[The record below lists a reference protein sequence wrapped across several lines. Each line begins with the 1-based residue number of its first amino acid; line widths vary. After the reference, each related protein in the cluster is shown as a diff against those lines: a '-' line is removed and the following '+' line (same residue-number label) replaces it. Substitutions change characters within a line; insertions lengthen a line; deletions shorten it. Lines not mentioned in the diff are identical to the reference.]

1 MDNPEVALKLKKFDP
16 SRSSVLLTMKVS
28 TLCTVVY
35 STVVYVVVH
44 SKFDPIVKYGWIALS
59 TIYTCTNADTIMN

>member
-35 STVVYVVVH
+35 TEYILQSQVWVIYAVVFH
-44 SKFDPIVKYGWIALS
+44 
-59 TIYTCTNADTIMN
+59 

>member
-35 STVVYVVVH
+35 SSVCSGTQ
-44 SKFDPIVKYGWIALS
+44 
-59 TIYTCTNADTIMN
+59 